1 MPQRRRNPVSPA
13 KKKDQEDVTELLAGM
28 DLEITTT
35 DKPPRKT
42 AAKVPRK
49 PSVFD
54 EALKDSVETG
64 SWKRFEVPTRLVKST
79 RFELIRAARS
89 FDMKV
94 TTRTGPVEQSIASDE
109 EEKTA
114 IYFQTTWKEED

>member
-1 MPQRRRNPVSPA
+1 VSAA
-13 KKKDQEDVTELLAGM
+13 KKDTELTDLLAGL

-35 DKPPRKT
+35 DSPPRKT
-42 AAKVPRK
+42 APKVPRK

-54 EALKDSVETG
+54 EALKDSAENAR
-64 SWKRFEVPTRLVKST
+64 WKRFVIPADMVKPT

-89 FDMKV
+89 LDMKV
-94 TTRTGPVEQSIASDE
+94 STRTGPVEQSITDE

-114 IYFQTTWKEED
+114 IYFQASWKED

>member
-1 MPQRRRNPVSPA
+1 MKGEPVSPA
-13 KKKDQEDVTELLAGM
+13 KKDQEDLTDLLAGM

-42 AAKVPRK
+42 APKVPRK

-54 EALKDSVETG
+54 DALKDSVESG
-64 SWKRFEVPTRLVKST
+64 AWKRVEVPTKLVKST

-89 FDMKV
+89 LDMKV
-94 TTRTGPVEQSIASDE
+94 TTRTGPVEQDMGSDE

-114 IYFQTTWKEED
+114 IYFQAAWKEED

>member
-1 MPQRRRNPVSPA
+1 MSPA
-13 KKKDQEDVTELLAGM
+13 KRKRDQGDDMNTLLAGM

-35 DKPPRKT
+35 DKPPRKM

-54 EALKDSVETG
+54 AALNDSVETG
-64 SWKRFEVPTRLVKST
+64 AWKRVEIPTRLIKPT

-89 FDMKV
+89 LDMKV
-94 TTRTGPVEQSIASDE
+94 TTRTGPVAQDIGSDE
-109 EEKTA
+109 EELTA
-114 IYFQTTWKEED
+114 IYFQSVWNED

>member
-1 MPQRRRNPVSPA
+1 MSPA
-13 KKKDQEDVTELLAGM
+13 KKKKDQGEDMTELLTGLN
-28 DLEITTT
+28 LEIATT

-54 EALKDSVETG
+54 DALKDSVESG
-64 SWKRFEVPTRLVKST
+64 EWKRFEIPTRLVKPT

-89 FDMKV
+89 LDMKV
-94 TTRTGPVEQSIASDE
+94 TTRTGPVQQPINSDE

-114 IYFQTTWKEED
+114 IYFQTAWKEDED